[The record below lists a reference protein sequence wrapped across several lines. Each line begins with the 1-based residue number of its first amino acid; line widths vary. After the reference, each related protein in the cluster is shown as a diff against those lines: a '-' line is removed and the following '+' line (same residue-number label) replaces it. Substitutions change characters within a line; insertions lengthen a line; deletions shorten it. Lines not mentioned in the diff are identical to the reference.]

1 MLVGFGGL
9 VMDFT
14 RSGRIHIQSFC
25 YRRSMDQRERIT
37 QSIQKLINSH
47 AQHSNTAQTT
57 TQPKLI
63 TKNSTFCSYVT
74 RSLARSLP
82 LKAKRGQA
90 RLPLPY
96 SYNHQPSTNQL
107 KTKGNA
113 TLSIPSKTP
122 LALCYAAV
130 STRRRKRK
138 KIVEKE
144 TEVNLLVQLFR
155 NILERRS
162 FSLSLSLC
170 ARSALIYLCA

>member
-1 MLVGFGGL
+1 

-74 RSLARSLP
+74 RWLACSP
-82 LKAKRGQA
+82 SPTKAKQDQA
-90 RLPLPY
+90 RLPY
-96 SYNHQPSTNQL
+96 TYTINQL
-107 KTKGNA
+107 TWKQKGTA
-113 TLSIPSKTP
+113 TLSIPSRKTP
-122 LALCYAAV
+122 LALCDAALN
-130 STRRRKRK
+130 TACKNRRKEPISFATFPEYCSRSSSLSCAFGAD
-138 KIVEKE
+138 VPMRL
-144 TEVNLLVQLFR
+144 TFCVQLTP
-155 NILERRS
+155 
-162 FSLSLSLC
+162 
-170 ARSALIYLCA
+170 AL